1 MTADQATATADPV
14 ATASGTEPPRLTGPQ
29 LITNE
34 LIDAVANG
42 HCGWTRKQLQIL
54 DVSWPPQS
62 GWRQR
67 IVAKGRTLSAEEV
80 EALYAARKA
89 KRPVEADPAGIPVL
103 PCPWCSKPVQ
113 RIEHGGRIKEFC
125 CKKHKTAFNNSLS
138 KLSIATARLMRTP
151 GALRTW
157 AEGRVNPSP
166 SGAEGLPRVT
176 EGAGQQGSPSAPPRD
191 ETS

>member
-1 MTADQATATADPV
+1 MTADQATTLLDPGAAD
-14 ATASGTEPPRLTGPQ
+14 APPQFTGPQ
-29 LITNE
+29 VITNE
-34 LIDAVANG
+34 LIDTVATG
-42 HCGWTRKQLQIL
+42 HCGWSRKQVEIL
-54 DVSWPPQS
+54 GASWPLEA
-62 GWRQR
+62 GWREKL
-67 IVAKGRTLSAEEV
+67 VAEGRTLTGEEV
-80 EALYAARKA
+80 EDLYAARKKKGTA
-89 KRPVEADPAGIPVL
+89 EDGALGEIPVL
-103 PCPWCSKPVQ
+103 PCAWCSKPVQ

-176 EGAGQQGSPSAPPRD
+176 EGAGQQDAPSAPAKPD
-191 ETS
+191 VV

>member
-1 MTADQATATADPV
+1 MTADQATATAESALAR
-14 ATASGTEPPRLTGPQ
+14 ATVEPPQLTGPQ
-29 LITNE
+29 PLTDE
-34 LIDAVANG
+34 LIGAVANG

-103 PCPWCSKPVQ
+103 PCPWCSRPVR
-113 RIEHGGRIKEFC
+113 RIVRQ
-125 CKKHKTAFNNSLS
+125 A
-138 KLSIATARLMRTP
+138 
-151 GALRTW
+151 ALR
-157 AEGRVNPSP
+157 AYLG
-166 SGAEGLPRVT
+166 
-176 EGAGQQGSPSAPPRD
+176 
-191 ETS
+191 